1 MLGFTRQ
8 EQGVV
13 LFLLFTF
20 LVGLGVFFYRRVQPA
35 EYKVSTENNR
45 VEFYKK
51 VALID
56 SERVN
61 HRQKNDGN
69 KKQIININQANSNEL
84 QKVPNIGPVTAQKI
98 IDYRDKNGQFKSLD
112 DLKHIKGIGART
124 FEKIK
129 SYISLK

>member
-1 MLGFTRQ
+1 MFGFTRQ

-20 LVGLGVFFYRRVQPA
+20 WVGLGVFFYRRVRPA
-35 EYKVSTENNR
+35 DDMASAAKNR

-56 SERVN
+56 SGRVN
-61 HRQKNDGN
+61 DRQKNDGN
-69 KKQIININQANSNEL
+69 KKQIININLANRSEL
-84 QKVPNIGPVTAQKI
+84 QKIPKIGPVTAQKI
-98 IDYRDKNGQFKSLD
+98 IDYRNKNGQFKSLN
-112 DLKHIKGIGART
+112 DLKHIKGIGERT
-124 FEKIK
+124 FERIK